1 MNTTAA
7 LSLCDVRVTFC
18 KHRLFRPVLEIPILR
33 GVSLAVNRG
42 EALGVIGSNGAGKS
56 TLLRLMAGIL
66 EPDSGSITQHGL
78 SSALLTLNGGIFPEC
93 SGRDNVVMLLMLQQ
107 NLSHSEA
114 QALVPSIAAFA
125 EMEQSIDA
133 PMRTYSS
140 GMLSRLKFAI
150 AMQANPDILLV
161 DEVLAVGDPPFAT
174 KSMAAMRNKL
184 VSGTTVVFVSHSL
197 YDVYTYCTQAIW
209 LHQGAIAAS
218 GDSKVVVQ
226 KYREF
231 CVEQGA
237 EVVDPSGW
245 AKFVDSEYAEAEV
258 EHV

>member
-1 MNTTAA
+1 MNTTVA
-7 LSLCDVRVTFC
+7 LSLCDVHVTFR
-18 KHRLFRPVLEIPILR
+18 KHRLFRTTVEIPILR
-33 GVSLAVNRG
+33 GVSFSVSKG

-66 EPDSGSITQHGL
+66 EPDSGSITQYGL

-93 SGRDNVVMLLMLQQ
+93 SGRDNVIILLMLQQ

-125 EMEQSIDA
+125 ELEQSIDA

-161 DEVLAVGDPPFAT
+161 DEVLAVGDPPFAA
-174 KSMAAMRNKL
+174 KSIAAMRNKL
-184 VSGTTVVFVSHSL
+184 VSGTTAVFISHSL

-209 LHQGAIAAS
+209 LHQGRIVAS
-218 GDSKVVVQ
+218 GDSKAVVKQ
-226 KYREF
+226 YREF

-237 EVVDPSGW
+237 DVVDPSGW
-245 AKFVDSEYAEAEV
+245 AKFVASKYAMPEV
-258 EHV
+258 EHA